1 MIEREMGNVL
11 LSGKSFFK
19 QREWNTNVSY
29 RVEFLFTRFAH
40 RSEQFNKKETVWMRT
55 LEEDGGRKQKG
66 VKSITDKNT

>member
-40 RSEQFNKKETVWMRT
+40 RSEQFNKKNC
-55 LEEDGGRKQKG
+55 LDEDARGGWWKKAKRG
-66 VKSITDKNT
+66 EINYR